1 MGLRTIEAPGVE
13 IKEIDKSG
21 YTPAMT
27 GTRCYVMGYAT
38 KGEPYAPME
47 FTSKAAWQSYYG
59 DPDNEAERYFYNAC
73 SEVINQNG
81 VLYCARLPYDNESYN
96 KMVGFKYTVGSK
108 TKKVPSAK
116 DYLNKPEI
124 SSIVSHDKDFESDA
138 LSYIID
144 NNILREIDGVISN
157 RMEVDDEIQKFYREA
172 LTLYSKVV
180 NKKNDNILNE
190 RYSIRCYTLNE
201 EETNEFTLTFNTE
214 NKAQDYI
221 KEYKDG
227 KSDVPYSVKYET
239 NIKETGNGDW
249 EAHIYKYDYTT
260 QVIDENPLYLSNYID
275 VKDTL
280 ENINAQSLQYMFN
293 IIGEIDN
300 LLSIG
305 IEVDEISPGKLCNA
319 INYISKQCDISNKF
333 LSPTYSSIRDVIEAF
348 RTIFLKSIGDD
359 KEINK
364 VEALLL
370 KKQLEEHE
378 LINVGNSETKKYIDV
393 VAKNDGYSFEKFF
406 KLTIRELQELL
417 NVGAGYEGIYEESK
431 DYALSTKETTITVN
445 GKEIPSTGF
454 LIKSHEQILDTTTG
468 KEIHKIEYF
477 KDFEDVLKYFIEN
490 GSIMVSHLY
499 EKYGCDKSKVKKELK
514 FFQIGEA
521 DSTIQDYIEIKHGLE
536 PVIEDITKVQEYAT
550 GESKVP
556 SQSFWV
562 FDRTCARLNKITE
575 DSRKGKQRE
584 LVGIFPVVTTA
595 ANALLAQKLMNV
607 DDEDI
612 VDYESVTGTLTKDW
626 IDEAGN
632 QKSGFSLKPE
642 DLVKQFSNSTVDTE
656 KYGIMETVS
665 QEANN
670 YFSTI
675 SMNTEATGFDS
686 ENLKKI
692 GVVVFKAYID
702 SSEGGK
708 VNFTP
713 VESFCGSLDKDAK
726 NPTTGASTFI
736 DKIVNGLSQYIYFFS
751 NCFANKNTKKM
762 LNEEA
767 DIFIIEPGTT
777 GMLGFYESETAETI
791 SLTKLYS
798 GIDTCFEL
806 VKDVNERDI
815 DIIPDA
821 GLANIAY
828 YLAAMKDK
836 AGIPEP
842 MHYDMEPTDENGN
855 ALIGFWT
862 CKSASDLN
870 AWKTVEFKLDNFC
883 KNVRKDCM
891 FIADGPRP
899 MVLQGQK
906 KIVRPSKPSN
916 TIDANI
922 LPFVKYA
929 TGLNTNYGAG
939 YLDWFQITDE
949 FSGDEFWCPP
959 SIKAMGVYINTDL
972 NFNYWD
978 APAGL
983 NRGVIQALDT
993 AFSPTIKQAGS
1004 IYGKNWNYA
1013 INYPYDGIVLEGQK
1027 TFQVKPSAFD
1037 RVNVRRLFLRLE
1049 RQVYK
1054 IARYFVYEG
1063 NTSFTRQRLV
1073 DAIEPL
1079 LYQAKVGG
1087 GLYDYKIK
1095 CDEQINDPTTID
1107 RNELKCMIGLK
1118 PTKTAEFLMIDFV
1131 ALSTGGSWSEAGF

>member
-59 DPDNEAERYFYNAC
+59 EPDNEAERYFYNAC

-96 KMVGFKYTVGSK
+96 KMVGFKYNVSSK
-108 TKKVPSAK
+108 TKQIRSANELLLDDK
-116 DYLNKPEI
+116 YFD
-124 SSIVSHDKDFESDA
+124 IVKHDKEYEYDA
-138 LSYIID
+138 LKYVIK
-144 NNILREIDGVISN
+144 NNIKREIDGVISSG
-157 RMEVDDEIQKFYREA
+157 MELDDEISYFYEQA
-172 LTLYSKVV
+172 LDKYTKDDDATKTRYTIRYYELNKEESK
-180 NKKNDNILNE
+180 K
-190 RYSIRCYTLNE
+190 YTLN
-201 EETNEFTLTFNTE
+201 FNTRA
-214 NKAQDYI
+214 KAEEYI
-221 KEYKDG
+221 KKYASEEHNI
-227 KSDVPYSVKYET
+227 PYVVKYESE
-239 NIKETGNGDW
+239 IIDKGDKDH
-249 EAHIYKYDYTT
+249 EAYIYKYDYKVKVVGADFTFLSDDIALDE
-260 QVIDENPLYLSNYID
+260 IDETESETIKSLLNNSELVTIKDTTPKKFID
-275 VKDTL
+275 V
-280 ENINAQSLQYMFN
+280 EAVAEGFN
-293 IIGEIDN
+293 YE
-300 LLSIG
+300 
-305 IEVDEISPGKLCNA
+305 
-319 INYISKQCDISNKF
+319 QF
-333 LSPTYSSIRDVIEAF
+333 FT
-348 RTIFLKSIGDD
+348 KSI
-359 KEINK
+359 
-364 VEALLL
+364 
-370 KKQLEEHE
+370 
-378 LINVGNSETKKYIDV
+378 
-393 VAKNDGYSFEKFF
+393 
-406 KLTIRELQELL
+406 QELSRQL
-417 NVGAGYEGIYEESK
+417 GVECSTIYEPYLNSSLASK
-431 DYALSTKETTITVN
+431 END
-445 GKEIPSTGF
+445 GF
-454 LIKSHEQILDTTTG
+454 LIKSYESFIDPQGIPT
-468 KEIHKIEYF
+468 HKKEYF
-477 KDFEDVLKYFIEN
+477 NDFEEVMGYFRDNATITVSDLINKYNLDEKQVKYELPYYQIIESDSKIRDFIEIEH
-490 GSIMVSHLY
+490 GS
-499 EKYGCDKSKVKKELK
+499 
-514 FFQIGEA
+514 
-521 DSTIQDYIEIKHGLE
+521 E
-536 PVIEDITKVQEYAT
+536 PVIEDISKVQEYAT
-550 GESKVP
+550 SEDKVP
-556 SQSFWV
+556 AQTFWI
-562 FDRTCARLNKITE
+562 FDRTCARLNKVAE
-575 DSRKGKQRE
+575 DTRKGKERE

-595 ANALLAQKLMNV
+595 ANALLAQNLINV
-607 DDEDI
+607 DDSEI
-612 VDYESVTGTLTKDW
+612 KDYESVTGTLTKDW
-626 IDEAGN
+626 TDEQGVQQN
-632 QKSGFSLKPE
+632 GFSLKIE
-642 DLVKQFSNSTVDTE
+642 DLVKHFSNSTVNYKE
-656 KYGIMETVS
+656 YGILETVS
-665 QEANN
+665 QEANT

-675 SMNTEATGFDS
+675 NMNTEATGFDT

-702 SSEGGK
+702 PSEGGK

-751 NCFANKNTKKM
+751 NCFSTKTTKKM

-767 DIFIIEPGTT
+767 DIFIIKPGVT

-791 SLTKLYS
+791 SLAKLYS
-798 GIDTCFEL
+798 SIDTCFEL

-821 GLANIAY
+821 GLANIAQ
-828 YLAAMKDK
+828 YLRTMSEK

-842 MHYDMEPTDENGN
+842 MNYDMEPTDEDGN

-870 AWKTVEFKLDNFC
+870 AWKTVEFKFDNFC

-939 YLDWFQITDE
+939 YLDWFQVTDE

-1027 TFQVKPSAFD
+1027 TFQSKPSAFD

-1049 RQVYK
+1049 RQVFK

-1063 NTSFTRQRLV
+1063 NNSFTRQRLV

-1079 LYQAKVGG
+1079 LYQVKVGG
-1087 GLYDYKIK
+1087 GLYDFKIK
-1095 CDEQINDPTTID
+1095 CDESTNDPSTID